1 MKYLENYQYM
11 VYNQSLDGDFCIYC
25 ALFASTENT
34 GGKFVSKPFSKY
46 HSIHEKARI
55 ISLLSTTEMRWLK
68 PTNF

>member
-1 MKYLENYQYM
+1 M

-55 ISLLSTTEMRWLK
+55 ISLLSTTEMR
-68 PTNF
+68 